1 MLSRI
6 ADSLFWIGR
15 YLERAEDTCRIVEVH
30 LNQRFDDPSDDP
42 SQGARDLL
50 LLMGREPRD
59 EEPDILEELCYDEKS
74 PVSFLNALGSARES
88 ARRARETVP
97 TEVWESINTTWLAGK
112 GGRLQRM
119 RPASMFKFVRERCAV
134 IAGLADSTMS
144 HDEGWL
150 FFTLG
155 RSIERI
161 DMTSRLLSTPA
172 LAANTQRAWD
182 HVLRGCG
189 AHHAFVQRYGA
200 LASDRDA
207 AEFLILDRLFP
218 RSLLYTLNTAQ
229 VALRQLGPTN
239 LRIRPDDAA
248 ARLLGAAKANLEFMP
263 PDEILSD
270 LPEEMAKLQMVCS
283 QTTGAVAH
291 RYFEGSAAAEW
302 VGGAS

>member
-6 ADSLFWIGR
+6 AESLFWIGR
-15 YLERAEDTCRIVEVH
+15 YLERAEDTGRIAEVH
-30 LNQRFDDPSDDP
+30 LHQSLDDPTVD
-42 SQGARDLL
+42 QAEAARDLL
-50 LLMGREPRD
+50 LLMGQMPT
-59 EEPDILEELCYDEKS
+59 EEDPNVLTHLCYDEKS
-74 PVSFLNALGSARES
+74 PISFVSALGSARES
-88 ARRARETVP
+88 ARRARETVSI
-97 TEVWESINTTWLAGK
+97 EVWESINTTWLAIR

-134 IAGLADSTMS
+134 ISGLADNTMS

-150 FFTLG
+150 FLTLG

-172 LAANTQRAWD
+172 LTSTPRAWD
-182 HVLRGCG
+182 HVLSGCG

-218 RSLLYTLNTAQ
+218 RSLIYTLNSA
-229 VALRQLGPTN
+229 VDALAQLGPGN
-239 LRIRPDDAA
+239 QRIRPDDPAT
-248 ARLLGAAKANLEFMP
+248 RLLGAARASLEFLP

-270 LPEEMAKLQMVCS
+270 LPDHMAKLQVVCS
-283 QTTGAVAH
+283 QATQAVSV

-302 VGGAS
+302 VGGTW

>member
-30 LNQRFDDPSDDP
+30 LHQRLDDPGAYPAQAARDLILLMGQEPASDDP
-42 SQGARDLL
+42 DVLQ
-50 LLMGREPRD
+50 
-59 EEPDILEELCYDEKS
+59 ELCYDEKS
-74 PVSFLNALGSARES
+74 PVSCLDARGSARES
-88 ARRARETVP
+88 AGRARETVS
-97 TEVWESINTTWLAGK
+97 TEVWESINTTWLAMR

-134 IAGLADSTMS
+134 IAGLADGTMS

-150 FFTLG
+150 FLTLG

-161 DMTSRLLSTPA
+161 DMTSRLLATPS
-172 LAANTQRAWD
+172 LVGNSPRAWD
-182 HVLRGCG
+182 HVLSGCG

-218 RSLLYTLNTAQ
+218 RSLIYTLNTA
-229 VALRQLGPTN
+229 VDSLTLLGPGN
-239 LRIRPDDAA
+239 QRIRPDDPAT
-248 ARLLGAAKANLEFMP
+248 RLLGAARATLEYLP
-263 PDEILSD
+263 AEEILLD
-270 LPEEMAKLQMVCS
+270 LTDQMARLQVVCS
-283 QTTGAVAH
+283 EATQAISA

-302 VGGAS
+302 VGGAW